1 MYTHDCL
8 DWWRQGGAGKSTLAQ
23 NIAVLCLQQQGQD
36 IITTDA
42 DPQGTLYRWA
52 THRMLAVSNDT
63 NTKHIYFS

>member
-23 NIAVLCLQQQGQD
+23 NIAMCLQQQGQD

-63 NTKHIYFS
+63 NTKQIYFS